1 MLVFKSYNRPNLFC
15 SRCGKEWFSVE
26 YAQDGDLPA
35 KCPLCFQNSVKAI
48 PNDYMGIRPI
58 ALKIIAFPHT
68 LKTYYVENH
77 ESFLDIYD
85 RLKVVAKI
93 LVFLSVIIV
102 IFYLMLQN
110 IKIE

>member
-1 MLVFKSYNRPNLFC
+1 MLVLKSYNRPNLFC

-26 YAQDGDLPA
+26 YEQNGNLPA
-35 KCPLCFQNSVKAI
+35 KCPLCFQKSVKAI

-58 ALKIIAFPHT
+58 VLRIIAFPHT

-77 ESFLDIYD
+77 ESFLDMYD
-85 RLKVVAKI
+85 RLKAMFKI
-93 LVFLSVIIV
+93 IVFLTLIIL
-102 IFYLMLQN
+102 ILFLMLQN